1 MKRNSDL
8 DGVGCFGLIVFT
20 LLAVVVGT
28 IANGWA
34 LSTLWGWFIVP
45 LFGLPALSI
54 PYALGISTIAGFL
67 LPANNTSKSDNKSNG
82 DKELSTLFAELIAL
96 VVLRPAF
103 AVLMGWIILQFV

>member
-67 LPANNTSKSDNKSNG
+67 LSANNTSKSDSKSNG
-82 DKELSTLFAELIAL
+82 DRELSTLFAELIAL

>member
-45 LFGLPALSI
+45 LFGLPALTI

-67 LPANNTSKSDNKSNG
+67 LSANNTSKSDNKSK
-82 DKELSTLFAELIAL
+82 DRELSTLFAELIAL
-96 VVLRPAF
+96 VVY
-103 AVLMGWIILQFV
+103 